1 MRALITGIA
10 GFAGSHLA
18 ELLLSRGFQVS
29 GIDYPG
35 YPLDN
40 LTPCLDRVK
49 LYEVDLN
56 NFPLL
61 KKAVS
66 DCQPEFL
73 FHLAA
78 ISGVGESWEN
88 RELTLRT
95 NIIGTMNLLEACR
108 HLHRLPKILLVSSSQ
123 VYGAVE
129 EEKQPI
135 TEDTPLHPRS
145 PYAVSK
151 ATLELLGFQYLQSEN
166 YPIYLVRPFNHTGPR
181 QLDSFV
187 CSSFARQISEIEKG
201 LREPVLKVGNLSV
214 RRDFSDVRDI
224 IRGYLMV
231 MEKGEVGRVYN
242 LCAGKAYS
250 IQTVV
255 DILLS
260 LSSAEIKVRQDP
272 SRLRIGEIP
281 LSYGDHSRVSQE
293 VGWKPAIPLTK
304 TLEDT
309 LNYWREKVGQV
320 PSEGG

>member
-18 ELLLSRGFQVS
+18 ELLLKRRFKVS

-35 YPLDN
+35 SSLKN
-40 LTPCLDRVK
+40 LSSCLDKVK
-49 LYEVDLN
+49 LYQVDLN

-61 KKAVS
+61 KEAVS
-66 DCQPEFL
+66 DCQPDLL

-78 ISGVGESWEN
+78 VSSVQDSWEN

-95 NIIGTMNLLEACR
+95 NIIGTMNLMESCR
-108 HLHRLPKILLVSSSQ
+108 HLTHLPRILLVSSSQ
-123 VYGAVE
+123 VYGAVD

-135 TEDTPLHPRS
+135 TEETPLQPRS

-151 ATLELLGFQYLQSEN
+151 AALELLGLQYLHSEN

-187 CSSFARQISEIEKG
+187 CSSFARQISEIDKG
-201 LREPVLKVGNLSV
+201 LREPVLRVGDLSV
-214 RRDFSDVRDI
+214 RRDFSDVRDMV
-224 IRGYLMV
+224 RGYLMV
-231 MEKGEVGRVYN
+231 VEKGKVGRVYN

-250 IQTVV
+250 IQKGV

-260 LSSAEIKVRQDP
+260 LSSAKIKVLQDP
-272 SRLRIGEIP
+272 SRLRVGEIP
-281 LSYGDHSRVSQE
+281 LCYGDHSRVRRE
-293 VGWKPAIPLTK
+293 VGWEPTIPLTR

-309 LNYWREKVGQV
+309 LNYWRGSVGNT
-320 PSEGG
+320 